1 MSLTVSEMARELGE
15 IRRDLGE
22 LWNEEESKYL
32 HEQVTKDVWPPI
44 KEPAIMK
51 QLERARRAVSDAETK
66 VRKLT

>member
-1 MSLTVSEMARELGE
+1 MKLTYSEMASMLWQVRSELS
-15 IRRDLGE
+15 E
-22 LWNEEESKYL
+22 LWNEEETKYL

-51 QLERARRAVSDAETK
+51 QLERARRAVSVAETK